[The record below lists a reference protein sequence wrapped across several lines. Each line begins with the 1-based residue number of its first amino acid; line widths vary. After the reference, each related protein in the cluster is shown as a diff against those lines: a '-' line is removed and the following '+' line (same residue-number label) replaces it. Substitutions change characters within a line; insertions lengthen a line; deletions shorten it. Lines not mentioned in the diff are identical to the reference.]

1 MRIILAIT
9 CCLFYSCNFDF
20 EIQKKISA
28 DDYLNEELTL
38 LKWDEVDQYPVFEN
52 CLEFDDILIL
62 NNCFIKTISDKF
74 KSNLDALNLVIDR
87 TIIEKVNLIMKV
99 DKKGKISLEKI
110 NVSDQNRTYKE
121 IIKLSFEKTILD
133 LPKVYPAVKRG
144 QQVDVIFNIPVILST
159 EN

>member
-1 MRIILAIT
+1 MRIILSIT
-9 CCLFYSCNFDF
+9 FCLLYACNFDF

-28 DDYLNEELTL
+28 DEYLNEELTL

-74 KSNLDALNLVIDR
+74 KSNLYALNLVIDR
-87 TIIEKVNLIMKV
+87 TIIEKVNLSMKV

-110 NVSDQNRTYKE
+110 NVSDQNHVYKE
-121 IIKLSFEKTILD
+121 IIKRSFEKTILD
-133 LPKVYPAVKRG
+133 LPIVYPAVKRG
-144 QQVDVIFNIPVILST
+144 QQVDVIFNIPIILST

>member
-1 MRIILAIT
+1 MRIILSIT
-9 CCLFYSCNFDF
+9 FCLLYSCNFDF

-28 DDYLNEELTL
+28 DEYLNEELTL

-52 CLEFDDILIL
+52 CIEFDDILIL

-74 KSNLDALNLVIDR
+74 KSNLYAQNLVIDR
-87 TIIEKVNLIMKV
+87 TIIEKVNLSMKV

-110 NVSDQNRTYKE
+110 NVSDQNHVYKE
-121 IIKLSFEKTILD
+121 IIKRSFEKTILD

-144 QQVDVIFNIPVILST
+144 QQVDVIFNIPIILST

>member
-1 MRIILAIT
+1 LYA
-9 CCLFYSCNFDF
+9 CNFDF

-28 DDYLNEELTL
+28 DEYLNEELTL

-74 KSNLDALNLVIDR
+74 KSNLYALNLVIDR
-87 TIIEKVNLIMKV
+87 TIIEKVNLSMKV

-110 NVSDQNRTYKE
+110 NVSDQNNTYKE
-121 IIKLSFEKTILD
+121 IIKRSFEKTILD
-133 LPKVYPAVKRG
+133 LPIVYPAVKRG
-144 QQVDVIFNIPVILST
+144 QQVDVIFNIPIILST

>member
-1 MRIILAIT
+1 MRIILAII
-9 CCLFYSCNFDF
+9 CCLFYCCNFDF

-74 KSNLDALNLVIDR
+74 KSNLDTLNLVIDR
-87 TIIEKVNLIMKV
+87 TIIEKINLIMKV

-144 QQVDVIFNIPVILST
+144 QQVDVIFNIPVIIST

>member
-1 MRIILAIT
+1 L
-9 CCLFYSCNFDF
+9 CSCNFDF

-28 DDYLNEELTL
+28 DEYLNEELNL
-38 LKWDEVDQYPVFEN
+38 LKWDEVDQYPIFEN
-52 CLEFDDILIL
+52 CLELDDILIL

-74 KSNLDALNLVIDR
+74 KLNLYALDLVIDR
-87 TIIEKVNLIMKV
+87 TIVENVNLSMKV

-110 NVSDQNRTYKE
+110 NVSDQNYRYKE
-121 IIKLSFEKTILD
+121 IIKSSFEKTILD

-144 QQVDVIFNIPVILST
+144 QQVDVIFNIPIILST